1 MSMLF
6 TPYEVGNLHL
16 ENRIVLPPMATFG
29 HKPQAGAGFVADSTV
44 AHYSEAAKSRP
55 GLMIVES
62 TAVQPKNPRG
72 TEQLGIWCEAQI
84 EGHRRIAEAIH
95 AENVPCLLQIQT
107 SGVTGKNEPNPMT
120 VSAYDSDMTGRYIKG
135 RAMTVEEI
143 HAVQARFV
151 EAAVRAQQAGYD
163 GVELH
168 AAHGYFLCQTL
179 SPLVNKR
186 TDCYGG
192 SLANRARIITEIAE
206 EIRRRCGKDFFLAI
220 RMGVNDPDPEA
231 AAETI
236 GVLKESG
243 IQLFDLS
250 RGFLEFDRQAHPLE
264 VPADFPFS
272 RLVYAAKLVKEK
284 TQAPIIFV
292 GGLFTPKMAEDA
304 LQAGAGDLAA
314 IGRNFLIEPAW
325 PEKARRGEPI
335 QTCYDC
341 KTCQWFTDASRCPA
355 VRKKNLAGA

>member
-44 AHYSEAAKSRP
+44 AHYSEVAKSRP

-72 TEQLGIWCEAQI
+72 TEQLGIWCDAQI

-163 GVELH
+163 GVELRCT
-168 AAHGYFLCQTL
+168 HGYFLCQTL

-231 AAETI
+231 
-236 GVLKESG
+236 L
-243 IQLFDLS
+243 
-250 RGFLEFDRQAHPLE
+250 
-264 VPADFPFS
+264 
-272 RLVYAAKLVKEK
+272 
-284 TQAPIIFV
+284 
-292 GGLFTPKMAEDA
+292 PKPSA
-304 LQAGAGDLAA
+304 
-314 IGRNFLIEPAW
+314 
-325 PEKARRGEPI
+325 
-335 QTCYDC
+335 C
-341 KTCQWFTDASRCPA
+341 
-355 VRKKNLAGA
+355 